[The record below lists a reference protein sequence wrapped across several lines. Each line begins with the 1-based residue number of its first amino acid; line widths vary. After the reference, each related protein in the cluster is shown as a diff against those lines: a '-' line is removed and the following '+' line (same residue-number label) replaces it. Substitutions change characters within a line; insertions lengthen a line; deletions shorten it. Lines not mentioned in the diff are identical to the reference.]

1 MGLNIVV
8 CIKQVSNPDYFS
20 EITLDPDTG
29 SIQRDKI
36 PAILNPLDENAIEEA
51 LRIRE
56 KYSGKV
62 TVVSMGPP
70 KAKEVIDWALCL
82 GADEG
87 VLLSD
92 RAFAGGDSLATAYAL
107 ARYIQKIGL
116 PDIILC
122 GNQTADGATGQVAPQ
137 LAEILNI
144 PHVTYVSEVN
154 LLDEKTMVVKRNIE
168 YGGYLKVE
176 AKLPVLLAVSS
187 DINEVRTATAEGIM
201 CLMDKEYKELKATD
215 IGAEKEFVG
224 LDGSPTRVIGT
235 FQQKIER
242 RREILEGSGKNV
254 VANIIEKLQQL
265 EVL

>member
-1 MGLNIVV
+1 MGFNIVV

-20 EITLDPDTG
+20 EITLDPETG
-29 SIQRDKI
+29 SIQRDKV

-56 KYSGKV
+56 KHSGKV

-87 VLLSD
+87 VLLCD
-92 RAFAGGDSLATAYAL
+92 RAFAGGDSLATAYSL
-107 ARYIQKIGL
+107 AKYIQKTGL

-122 GNQTADGATGQVAPQ
+122 GNQSADGATGQVAPQ

-144 PHVTYVSEVN
+144 PHVTCVSEEN
-154 LLDEKTMVVKRNIE
+154 IIDEKTMVVKRNIE

-176 AKLPVLLAVSS
+176 VKLPVLLAVSS

-201 CLMDKEYKELKATD
+201 CLMDKEVRTLQAND
-215 IGAEKEFVG
+215 IGAEKELVG

-242 RREILEGSGKNV
+242 AREIVEGSGKSA
-254 VANIIEKLQQL
+254 VAKIIEKLQQIEAL
-265 EVL
+265 